1 MLQIFLLKNRKFIFL
16 DVMIVTNITK
26 FFIQYKFVSNKLIFF
41 LKFYLMRETSDI
53 QLQIINIQ
61 IGCTL
66 RLARLKK
73 KISQQTIA
81 LKLDYNSTMIGRI
94 ERFEGISGWD
104 KIYSISTY
112 LNVDFSNLFVLKSK
126 ETLISIIN
134 ESYNL
139 EEKLTQEK
147 KDYYNFL
154 RKTIDLKFELLEKIK

>member
-1 MLQIFLLKNRKFIFL
+1 MLQIFLLKNRKFTFL

-26 FFIQYKFVSNKLIFF
+26 FFIRYKFVSNKLIFF

>member
-1 MLQIFLLKNRKFIFL
+1 
-16 DVMIVTNITK
+16 MIVTNITK
-26 FFIQYKFVSNKLIFF
+26 FFNRYKFVSNKLIFF
-41 LKFYLMRETSDI
+41 LKFYSMRKTSDI

>member
-1 MLQIFLLKNRKFIFL
+1 
-16 DVMIVTNITK
+16 
-26 FFIQYKFVSNKLIFF
+26 
-41 LKFYLMRETSDI
+41 MRETSDI